1 MDKTEE
7 LAQKSLQRLNEIG
20 VEVEKLRRIELAARN
35 VVTAFSNSI
44 DYDTW
49 DKALDALEVALKER
63 SNG

>member
-7 LAQKSLQRLNEIG
+7 LARKSLQRLNEIG

-35 VVTAFSNSI
+35 LVNAFSNSI

-49 DKALDALEVALKER
+49 DKALDALELALKER
-63 SNG
+63 S

>member
-35 VVTAFSNSI
+35 LVNAFSNSI

>member
-20 VEVEKLRRIELAARN
+20 VEVEKLKRIELAARN
-35 VVTAFSNSI
+35 VMKAFNSSI

-49 DKALDALEVALKER
+49 DKALDALELALKER
-63 SNG
+63 S